1 MAKTVKVEIGYHEAK
16 DTLYLRILPKRPAR
30 MAETDYDFYVR
41 YDWDD
46 QTKIVGFEWLDFSA
60 YFNAIDEPG
69 VIPELDMTFDVVGTN
84 LRGLVW
90 KEVLRW
96 AYRRYVLEEEAPA
109 PIPRTQPAVVVA

>member
-1 MAKTVKVEIGYHEAK
+1 MAKIVKVEIRYHEAK
-16 DTLYLRILPKRPAR
+16 DTLCLRILPKRPAR

-46 QTKIVGFEWLDFSA
+46 QTKIVGFEWLDFST
-60 YFNAIDEPG
+60 YFNAIHELG

-84 LRGLVW
+84 LRGLDL

-96 AYRRYVLEEEAPA
+96 AYQRYVLKQEAPTS
-109 PIPRTQPAVVVA
+109 IPATQPTVAVA

>member
-1 MAKTVKVEIGYHEAK
+1 METTKLEVRYYDTK

-30 MAETDYDFYVR
+30 MAETDYDFYIR

-46 QTKIVGFEWLDFSA
+46 PDKIVGFEWLDFSR

-69 VIPELDMTFDVVGTN
+69 VIPDLPMCFDVVGTE
-84 LRGLVW
+84 LKGATL

-96 AYRRYVLEEEAPA
+96 AYQKYVLKEEMAVRLTNTA
-109 PIPRTQPAVVVA
+109 NIP